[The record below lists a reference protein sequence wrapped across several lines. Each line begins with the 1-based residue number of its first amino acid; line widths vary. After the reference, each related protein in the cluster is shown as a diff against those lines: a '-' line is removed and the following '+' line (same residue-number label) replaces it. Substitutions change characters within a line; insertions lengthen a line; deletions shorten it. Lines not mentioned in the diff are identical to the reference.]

1 MKPFPGPASSSSSS
15 SIFPSASILIARFL
29 RSNGF
34 TDTLNV
40 FIREAGLPPDVG
52 LGSSTCAAETDD
64 GWTIEE
70 VIQEKK
76 TFDKALKFERYR
88 DDEGSA
94 SQKWSVPAPYKP
106 TIIQT
111 PSCSNM
117 LSVSVETWQ
126 RSSGSEGRLCPYIV
140 ATGADRRLT
149 LFELTGNHE
158 AAASFAGISDS
169 PILSYVS
176 VRNGKYQLATNM
188 SGQLLLLDGSAVLD
202 KRKDHAKYVV
212 KVAAYEKE
220 SSLLVAT
227 AGWDAKVLIYSLSLS
242 GESPLAIGE
251 PVANV
256 RLETSPESILFVQ
269 NPDADDLMLLASRR
283 DSTYLYYYGLPG
295 PVGVAVRE
303 RNTLYQCRL
312 RGKQNLAPHSNAWV
326 AFSPSCLALSPHD
339 PGLVA
344 VALSTLPHMK
354 IMIVRLLFPSPDGVD
369 TTSIEEAPGSSE
381 TQISQALEALTLQNR
396 EDAAIIIQANTL
408 APQTPY
414 STPQVVWRPDGSGL
428 WVNGDDGLIRG
439 IEAKTGKLVATL
451 EDGHETGSKI
461 RSIWA
466 GWVNTVCNETERE
479 EWLVSGGFDKRLIIW
494 RAQ

>member
-1 MKPFPGPASSSSSS
+1 
-15 SIFPSASILIARFL
+15 
-29 RSNGF
+29 
-34 TDTLNV
+34 
-40 FIREAGLPPDVG
+40 